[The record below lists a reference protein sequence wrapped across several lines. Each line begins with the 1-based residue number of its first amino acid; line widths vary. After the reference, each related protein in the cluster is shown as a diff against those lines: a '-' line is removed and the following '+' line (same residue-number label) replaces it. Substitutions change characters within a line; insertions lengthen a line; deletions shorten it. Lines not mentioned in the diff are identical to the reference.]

1 MNIVLREMRASVKSL
16 LIWGGSMTL
25 LVIVWMSEFSAF
37 ANNDSMAGMLDM
49 MPEGML
55 EAFGFKSFNLTTL
68 TGFMGLVF
76 IYVTLIICI
85 HAILKG
91 NSIIAKEER
100 DKTVEFTLVL
110 PVKRSRIILAKL
122 IAAALNCV
130 ILIAYMFGLIVVLS
144 QKYLPEEN
152 FIKFFSLLIL
162 GTFILQMVFL
172 SIGALFGCAM
182 KQYKKSGYIGA
193 SLIII
198 LYIMSVFIDLNE
210 KLDFLKYVT
219 PFKYFT
225 PANIKNDLALDW
237 TYVIISLAI
246 ITVCLTIGFI
256 TYKKRDLYI

>member
-1 MNIVLREMRASVKSL
+1 ELRASIKSL

-25 LVIVWMSEFSAF
+25 LIVVWMAEFSAF
-37 ANNDSMAGMLDM
+37 ANNDSMAKLLESVPKGMLD
-49 MPEGML
+49 
-55 EAFGFKSFNLTTL
+55 AFGFESFNLSTL

-76 IYVTLIICI
+76 VYVTLILCI

-110 PVKRSRIILAKL
+110 PVKRSKIILAKL
-122 IAAALNCV
+122 IAVALNCI
-130 ILIAYMFGLIVVLS
+130 ILISYMYGVIIALS

-152 FIKFFSLLIL
+152 FIKFFTLLIL
-162 GTFILQMVFL
+162 GTFILQMIFL
-172 SIGALFGCAM
+172 SIGILLGCAM

-198 LYIMSVFIDLNE
+198 LYILSVFTDLND
-210 KLDFLKYVT
+210 KLDFLKYIT
-219 PFKYFT
+219 PFKYFA
-225 PANIKNDLALDW
+225 PVNIKNDMALDW

-246 ITVCLTIGFI
+246 ISISLTIGFI